1 MNLVDSIDIK
11 KEHIEGGVRE
21 EASECAVALAI
32 QDVICNKSD
41 EWVEVCH
48 DEIRICR
55 TDPNSTSPREEFV
68 FLAVDEKI
76 GSWTR
81 YFDYNEDEDNP
92 PKPFKMLIDWRHI
105 SEFPEEHSKYHSQI
119 KYYGKATMEEKPCS

>member
-32 QDVICNKSD
+32 KDVICNKSD

-48 DEIRICR
+48 DEIKIFR
-55 TDPNSTSPREEFV
+55 TNPNSTAPREELV
-68 FLAVDEKI
+68 FLDVDENNEPRHS
-76 GSWTR
+76 GSRWT
-81 YFDYNEDEDNP
+81 
-92 PKPFKMLIDWRHI
+92 KLI
-105 SEFPEEHSKYHSQI
+105 KT
-119 KYYGKATMEEKPCS
+119 KL